1 MLIGPPPD
9 VKDQVNI
16 PIFEEQGDI
25 RQIFLKIS
33 SCLPVTIT
41 RHDQLPKRICD
52 ACSNKLDL
60 LYEFW
65 NSSASAEKTLLS
77 WLGQAGVEDAGEK
90 ISAVA
95 QQIAKPAETLVKEE
109 SEALDESNLIN
120 ESRDSFDDQSLDEG
134 TKDEA
139 EAPPPKRA
147 RRTAAVKAQINITPE
162 SDEDEDDDFD
172 AGEAMT
178 KMEDESEESESELK
192 DDPSYSELPGTSAD
206 DDQAGPSGVG
216 KDGVEAP
223 ANIDHPNLKEH
234 SCFHTIRQFSTRK
247 KRLKSRRRKD
257 SVSQSK
263 QECKEPHAFKAE
275 TDVCIFCSQEVPL
288 NILEKHEN
296 AHREEEKR
304 RAKQQKMHYPKEGTT
319 ICTICGT
326 LVVCK
331 DLKKHE
337 RTHRRLSTVI
347 CTICGFSAKNIYQH
361 MGTHSEERRF
371 ACQECGMA
379 FKYKK
384 NLDVHIEEEP
394 NFSAGKTTTNKE
406 HLCTECELVLNEE
419 LGQHL

>member
-1 MLIGPPPD
+1 MIQQFIVDEKCGLWI
-9 VKDQVNI
+9 V
-16 PIFEEQGDI
+16 
-25 RQIFLKIS
+25 S
-33 SCLPVTIT
+33 SI
-41 RHDQLPKRICD
+41 
-52 ACSNKLDL
+52 DL
-60 LYEFW
+60 AEFSI
-65 NSSASAEKTLLS
+65 NVFKVL
-77 WLGQAGVEDAGEK
+77 
-90 ISAVA
+90 VA
-95 QQIAKPAETLVKEE
+95 
-109 SEALDESNLIN
+109 
-120 ESRDSFDDQSLDEG
+120 
-134 TKDEA
+134 
-139 EAPPPKRA
+139 
-147 RRTAAVKAQINITPE
+147 
-162 SDEDEDDDFD
+162 
-172 AGEAMT
+172 
-178 KMEDESEESESELK
+178 
-192 DDPSYSELPGTSAD
+192 
-206 DDQAGPSGVG
+206 
-216 KDGVEAP
+216 

-384 NLDVHIEEEP
+384 NLDVHMLVHEKVGKHKCSTCGKAFKTPYNLRVHIRSHQDVKP
-394 NFSAGKTTTNKE
+394 FSCHYCEKTFTTKQSRDNHAKT
-406 HLCTECELVLNEE
+406 HIT
-419 LGQHL
+419 HSI